1 MEQSRK
7 LINSHQYNNEP
18 YRLLL
23 ASLNSGLRNT
33 DAFLA
38 STLTKHLLR
47 DIKGGDTAL
56 KNPEVLRWNPILKR
70 YGVGAKVE
78 EDDEDGG
85 NAEPTVPTDGDGA
98 SKPRLPTKENP
109 VGVALYGQICLAAK
123 SYQSALCTRPLH
135 LRPESSLTDTVQSTF
150 CTPMTIVLTTQ

>member
-1 MEQSRK
+1 MAVAVGLRLIQRIAACSSATGRPEVIVEQSRK
-7 LINSHQYNNEP
+7 LVNAHQYNNEP

-47 DIKGGDTAL
+47 DIKGNDAAL
-56 KNPEVLRWNPILKR
+56 KTPEVLRWNAVLKR
-70 YGVGAKVE
+70 YGVGTKA
-78 EDDEDGG
+78 EDDEDDGAG
-85 NAEPTVPTDGDGA
+85 AEPAAETD
-98 SKPRLPTKENP
+98 STSSRPRLPTKENP

-123 SYQSALCTRPLH
+123 SYQSALCT
-135 LRPESSLTDTVQSTF
+135 
-150 CTPMTIVLTTQ
+150 